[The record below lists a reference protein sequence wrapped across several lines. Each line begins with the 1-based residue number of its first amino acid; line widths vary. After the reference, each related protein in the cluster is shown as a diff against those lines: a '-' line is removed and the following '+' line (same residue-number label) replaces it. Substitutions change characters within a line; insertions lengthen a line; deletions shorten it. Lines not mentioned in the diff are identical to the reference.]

1 MFFILIISGGV
12 LMSRIAIIGG
22 SGVYDPR
29 LLENLREEMIKTPYG
44 NIKVKIG
51 TYKGEEIAFL
61 ARHGE
66 KHSVPPHK
74 INYRANVWG
83 LHELGVKRI
92 LATSAVGSVNEVMKP
107 GDFVILDQLIDFTK
121 NRTYTFYD
129 GEDALHERKFVA
141 HVDFTDPY
149 CPELRE
155 SLIRAARELG
165 FSYHPR
171 GTYAVMEGP
180 RFETRAEIRALKI
193 LGADV
198 VGMTQSPEAI
208 LARELEMCYASVA
221 IVTNYAAGMS
231 KTKLTHSE
239 VVELMQQKSEELKL
253 LLMKA
258 IEYIPKIRRCAC
270 KDALKGATG

>member
-1 MFFILIISGGV
+1 MLV
-12 LMSRIAIIGG
+12 VRIAIIGG
-22 SGVYDPR
+22 SGVYDPK
-29 LLENLREEMIKTPYG
+29 LLENIREERVETPYG
-44 NIKVKIG
+44 DIKVKIG
-51 TYKGEEIAFL
+51 AYKNEEVVFL

-74 INYRANVWG
+74 INYRANIWA
-83 LHELGVKRI
+83 LYELGVERI
-92 LATSAVGSVNEVMKP
+92 LATSAVGSLNEAMKP

-121 NRTYTFYD
+121 NRVYTFYD
-129 GEDALHERKFVA
+129 GEDSPHKRKFVA

-149 CPELRE
+149 CPELRGA
-155 SLIRAARELG
+155 LIRAARELG
-165 FSYHPR
+165 FRYHPR
-171 GTYAVMEGP
+171 GTYAAMEGP
-180 RFETRAEIRALKI
+180 RFETRAEIRALKV

-221 IVTNYAAGMS
+221 IVTNYAAGIS
-231 KTKLTHSE
+231 KTKLTHAE
-239 VVELMQQKSEELKL
+239 VVELMQQKSEEIKL

-258 IEYIPKIRRCAC
+258 VEYIPKIRRCAC